1 MDASTDHESST
12 PAQSG
17 QTKAT
22 DLDQSF
28 WEDLSSKVLA
38 KAIARSSNQT
48 RKEVAR
54 ELKKMLENNELV
66 D

>member
-17 QTKAT
+17 STKAT

-28 WEDLSSKVLA
+28 WDDLSSKVLA

-48 RKEVAR
+48 RNEVAK